1 MIRVEKFKTD
11 NTDLANKTFAIREEV
26 FVTEQ
31 CVKREEEYDNFED
44 ESTHFIAFDDD
55 KPVATARW
63 RETEKGVKLER
74 FAVLKPYRRKG
85 FGDAI
90 LHEVLKDV
98 KPFKKKIYLHAQ
110 LTAVKFYEK
119 NGFEKEGDVFEEANI
134 LHYRMFL
141 KD

>member
-1 MIRVEKFKTD
+1 MIKVEKFKTD
-11 NTDLANKTFAIREEV
+11 NKDLADKVFAIREEV
-26 FVTEQ
+26 FVQEQ

-44 ESTHFIAFDDD
+44 ESIHYIAFDNE

-63 RETEKGVKLER
+63 RETDKGVKLER

-85 FGDAI
+85 FGEAI

-98 KPFKKKIYLHAQ
+98 RPIKKKIYLHAQ
-110 LTAVKFYEK
+110 LTAVPFYER

-134 LHYRMFL
+134 LHYRMYL
-141 KD
+141 K

>member
-1 MIRVEKFKTD
+1 MIKVQKFKTD
-11 NTDLANKTFAIREEV
+11 NQELANKVFAIREEV
-26 FVTEQ
+26 FVQEQ
-31 CVKREEEYDNFED
+31 CVKREEEYDRFED
-44 ESTHFIAFDDD
+44 ESTHYIAFDDE

-85 FGDAI
+85 FGEAI
-90 LHEVLKDV
+90 LQEVLKDV
-98 KPFKKKIYLHAQ
+98 KPLKKKIYLHAQ
-110 LTAVKFYEK
+110 LTAVPFYER

-141 KD
+141 R

>member
-1 MIRVEKFKTD
+1 MIRVEKFRTD
-11 NTDLANKTFAIREEV
+11 NKELANKAFAIREEV
-26 FVTEQ
+26 FVSEQ

-44 ESTHFIAFDDD
+44 ESTHYLAFNNE

-85 FGDAI
+85 FGEAI
-90 LHEVLKDV
+90 LQEVLKDV
-98 KPFKKKIYLHAQ
+98 KPLKKKIYLHAQ
-110 LTAVKFYEK
+110 LTAVKFYER

-141 KD
+141 V